1 MIWVLEMCK
10 NTVNY
15 SKNCSLGRVICR
27 LLGVKIGVG
36 KVQKN
41 TVNYR
46 KNSFLRMSAGMHS
59 RKKKTRFSCMVAQF
73 LNFWCY
79 VACSLWDV

>member
-1 MIWVLEMCK
+1 M
-10 NTVNY
+10 
-15 SKNCSLGRVICR
+15 VICR

-36 KVQKN
+36 NVQKN
-41 TVNYR
+41 IVNYR
-46 KNSFLRMSAGMHS
+46 TKCFLRMFAGMRS
-59 RKKKTRFSCMVAQF
+59 REKTRFSCMGAQF